1 MGFFQK
7 LFHKKQKK
15 QTKKPSS
22 HYAPLETFMLVK
34 ADRINQRL
42 YEFTKREKARKQTEP
57 WRGYTEKDIDEI
69 VKAIG
74 IIISQELTIKGKEE
88 WQWENL
94 MRKKTMEKTTR
105 D

>member
-1 MGFFQK
+1 MGLIQK
-7 LFHKKQKK
+7 LFHKKNQE
-15 QTKKPSS
+15 TKKPSS

-42 YEFTKREKARKQTEP
+42 YEFTKRQKARKQMEA
-57 WRGYTEKDIDEI
+57 WGSGYTEKDLDEI

-94 MRKKTMEKTTR
+94 MRKTTKKKATK